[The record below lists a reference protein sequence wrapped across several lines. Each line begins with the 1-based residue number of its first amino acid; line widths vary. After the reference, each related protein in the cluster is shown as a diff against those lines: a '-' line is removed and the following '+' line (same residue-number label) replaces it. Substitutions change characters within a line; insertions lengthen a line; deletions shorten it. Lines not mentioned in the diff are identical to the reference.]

1 MKSIA
6 NILSRKPE
14 KTEEK
19 EQEVFK
25 EERYDQRQGLIALYN
40 KEMTDH
46 FRSKRILIVLA
57 LIGLTSF
64 ASLYGALSVITSYS
78 EVEFLFL
85 QLYTASGNSIPSFVS
100 FIALL
105 GPFVGL
111 ALGFDGIIGEKSE
124 RTLYRLTSQPIYRDS
139 IINVFGRNHNH
150 CNDGIFHGN
159 PDRSSGNAGNRN
171 CANYRGNCENFCV
184 PASDLRLY
192 LFLAGIGAAI
202 FRNLQKCGNFSN
214 AVHFHLAVF
223 LVIYDD
229 VSQCNCQCTVSSR
242 NEYGSAVKFCKK
254 LFLSAGIKPDFS
266 ILSV

>member
-6 NILSRKPE
+6 NILNRKPE

-19 EQEVFK
+19 EQEAFK

-139 IINVFGRNHNH
+139 IINGK
-150 CNDGIFHGN
+150 
-159 PDRSSGNAGNRN
+159 
-171 CANYRGNCENFCV
+171 
-184 PASDLRLY
+184 
-192 LFLAGIGAAI
+192 FLAGTTIIVMMVYSMGILIGA
-202 FRNLQKCGNFSN
+202 
-214 AVHFHLAVF
+214 V
-223 LVIYDD
+223 
-229 VSQCNCQCTVSSR
+229 
-242 NEYGSAVKFCKK
+242 
-254 LFLSAGIKPDFS
+254 
-266 ILSV
+266 